1 MELELSLMGSRLGM
15 VSGFDDLLA
24 LPMLRDVEPL
34 EYQRKTVLKVL
45 RQFRGRALLA
55 DEVGLGKTIE
65 ACLVLLELVVR
76 RLVRK
81 VLIVTP
87 PSLIKQWEGELR
99 RKFGLH
105 FTSFDAEEFK
115 EQGDAAWSRFSHV
128 LASFHTAKRDPHR
141 SAVLAQE
148 WDMVIVDEAHHL
160 RNRSTLLWK
169 LASSLKTKYMLLLTA
184 TPVQNSVEDLHSLVT
199 VLKPGLLRTPK
210 DFHRRFT
217 DRADRLMPKNLP
229 ELNRLVADVM
239 VRNRR
244 GTTGVAFTRR
254 TAHTQAVSFF
264 LPEREM
270 YAGVSRVV
278 RQALREHTGLSRMA
292 LLTLQKELGS
302 STRAAAATLRK
313 LASEPRLGHALRV
326 ELQDLASAASLISGS
341 AKLDRLAELVS
352 SFPGK
357 MLIFTQFR
365 ETQSAIME
373 RLSAEGVPAVQ
384 FHGGLSRLEKEEV
397 VRRFQEETRVMVATD
412 AGSEGRNLQFCNAI
426 CNFDLPWNPMRIEQR
441 IGRLSRIGQ
450 QRDVEVFNLVATDT
464 LEAAILHLLE
474 AKIAMFEL
482 VVVRST

>member
-1 MELELSLMGSRLGM
+1 
-15 VSGFDDLLA
+15 
-24 LPMLRDVEPL
+24 
-34 EYQRKTVLKVL
+34 
-45 RQFRGRALLA
+45 
-55 DEVGLGKTIE
+55 
-65 ACLVLLELVVR
+65 
-76 RLVRK
+76 
-81 VLIVTP
+81 
-87 PSLIKQWEGELR
+87 
-99 RKFGLH
+99 
-105 FTSFDAEEFK
+105 
-115 EQGDAAWSRFSHV
+115 
-128 LASFHTAKRDPHR
+128 
-141 SAVLAQE
+141 
-148 WDMVIVDEAHHL
+148 VIVDEAHHL